1 MHIRAT
7 VLVVYAEEG
16 NNDGNN
22 GDSGNEEKRGERAGA
37 HLHDI
42 IQQEREK
49 RGRRREGGEEREK
62 GRGDWKVSLI
72 RAP

>member
-22 GDSGNEEKRGERAGA
+22 GDSGNEEKRRGES
-37 HLHDI
+37 
-42 IQQEREK
+42 ERE
-49 RGRRREGGEEREK
+49 R
-62 GRGDWKVSLI
+62 I
-72 RAP
+72 CMI